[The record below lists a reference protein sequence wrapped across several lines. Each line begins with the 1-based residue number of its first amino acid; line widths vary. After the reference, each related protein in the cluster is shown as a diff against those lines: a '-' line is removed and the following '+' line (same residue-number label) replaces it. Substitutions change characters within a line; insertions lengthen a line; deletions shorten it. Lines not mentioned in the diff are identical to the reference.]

1 MFTGPETALRPSADP
16 SRVMPGADLPPPGC
30 PMHARQPQ
38 HPALQATDELVFPMH
53 KRAIAQYSTRPDG
66 TRELHLYY
74 GDKEICFDEPELFTF
89 GEQLARHSRF
99 LAITSTTWGT
109 GYEWPRMRE
118 LLEQLLEEGILRRAD
133 QAHPPT
139 EATHPGAGDVASPLP
154 AASAK
159 APRTWFECESITR
172 DLTGHGLELG
182 YLELIVPVFRVA
194 HMALDAEGRQ
204 VGEANVYPQPL
215 RLDVPTR
222 WRTCIYEG
230 SRYLDP
236 KPMNVTALKAIR
248 AQWDQIKVAL
258 LRIRAAY
265 LQRFPAAIRNGFTL
279 GDVERLSTMVLAVPT
294 YQLVRMHGHVENGA
308 LHPALSSMFRVT
320 DGLRMTT
327 HQMLFLPVNE
337 ATLSPDSPITCAE
350 IYEYAERNYSFH
362 STHGVCAGP
371 KAMIEEF
378 LAVLVDGKGAE
389 DAASVVLDPEVEA
402 ALADMDAALDYGL
415 YGLQAF
421 AVVFSLWPVMTR
433 TYARLSDISRAWSE
447 EPSETVIRLGEYL
460 HAKMEILK
468 NETLHATEEWRTN
481 RERVYGDIYEQCA
494 FGLGWPVH
502 QDLAQRIAPRPTAA
516 HVATANRLRAI
527 LRRNCYE
534 RPPMDDHDAEQL
546 LQCLMNYFLQAQ
558 AVLGLACDIQQNI
571 NSLLERPAPARA
583 FTATDVDVHVL
594 LQGNEARRLPH
605 LLDELENLLGFRVE
619 ITRDKIEI
627 TDAQSAVEPNLRAW
641 GRQ

>member
-1 MFTGPETALRPSADP
+1 MLNGQAPASRTTGGLPAEMQSANF
-16 SRVMPGADLPPPGC
+16 PPTGC
-30 PMHARQPQ
+30 PMHGAASQRRVLS
-38 HPALQATDELVFPMH
+38 AGDELVFPMH
-53 KRAIAQYSTRPDG
+53 KRAFTQYSTQADG

-74 GDKEICFDEPELFTF
+74 GDKEVSFDEPELFPF

-99 LAITSTTWGT
+99 VAVTSTTWGM

-118 LLEQLLEEGILRRAD
+118 LLEQLLEEGILHRAD
-133 QAHPPT
+133 PAGLSQDGGQA
-139 EATHPGAGDVASPLP
+139 AGDQASPLP
-154 AASAK
+154 AARTAT
-159 APRTWFECESITR
+159 PRSWFECEAITR
-172 DLTGHGLELG
+172 ELTGQGLELG
-182 YLELIVPVFRVA
+182 YLELIVPIFRVA
-194 HMALDAEGRQ
+194 HMAMDAEGRQ

-222 WRTCIYEG
+222 WRKCIYEG
-230 SRYLDP
+230 SRYLDA
-236 KPMNVTALKAIR
+236 KPMNVTALKAMR
-248 AQWDQIKVAL
+248 AHWDQVMAAL

-265 LQRFPAAIRNGFTL
+265 LQRFPAAVRNGFTL
-279 GDVERLSTMVLAVPT
+279 GDLERLSTLVLAIPT
-294 YQLVRMHGHVENGA
+294 YQLMRTQGRVENGA

-337 ATLSPDSPITCAE
+337 ATLSPDSPVTSAE

-378 LAVLVDGKGAE
+378 LDVLVDGKGMEA
-389 DAASVVLDPEVEA
+389 AASVTLDPALEA
-402 ALADMDAALDYGL
+402 ALADMDEALDYGL

-433 TYARLSDISRAWSE
+433 TYAQLSNISRAWSE
-447 EPSETVIRLGEYL
+447 EPSDTVTRMGEYL
-460 HAKMEILK
+460 QAKMQILQK
-468 NETLHATEEWRTN
+468 ETLHATEEWRTN

-502 QDLAQRIAPRPTAA
+502 QELAQRIAPKPTDA
-516 HVATANRLRAI
+516 HLETANRLRAI
-527 LRRNCYE
+527 LRRNCYD

-558 AVLGLACDIQQNI
+558 AILGLACDIQQNI
-571 NSLLERPAPARA
+571 NSLLERPAPSRP
-583 FTATDVDVHVL
+583 FRATDVDVHVL
-594 LQGNEARRLPH
+594 LQGDEARRLPH
-605 LLDELENLLGFRVE
+605 LLDELESLLGFRVE

-627 TDAQSAVEPNLRAW
+627 TDAAAAAQPNLPAR
-641 GRQ
+641 GRR